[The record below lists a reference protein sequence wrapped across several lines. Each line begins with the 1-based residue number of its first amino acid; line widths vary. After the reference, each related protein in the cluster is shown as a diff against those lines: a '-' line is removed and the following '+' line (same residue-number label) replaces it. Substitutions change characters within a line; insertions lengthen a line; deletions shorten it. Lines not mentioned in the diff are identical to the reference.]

1 MNEIE
6 TSPQVSQDNLTP
18 TLSLEER
25 EQNKKEPQG
34 FIIA

>member
-6 TSPQVSQDNLTP
+6 TSLQVSQDNLTP

-25 EQNKKEPQG
+25 EQTKKESRG